1 MTTSFGILFAALALL
16 KPVPH
21 ATAAKAAPAAM
32 PRHLLLRVVT
42 SVPVLERPRGT
53 LLARVGTTTAF
64 GSARVLSVL
73 GRSGRW
79 LQVATGDVAGNRNG
93 WVDGSDTGLARRSTE
108 LSIVVS
114 LRRRQLELL
123 RGRRVVRTVRVGI
136 GAPGSPTPVGQF
148 AVTDKLHGPS
158 YSQAYGCCI
167 LALSAQQ
174 THLPSGWHGG
184 NRIAIHGTNVPSTI
198 GEAVSTG
205 CLHAAD
211 ADLRYLFARV
221 PLGTPV
227 TIGA

>member
-1 MTTSFGILFAALALL
+1 
-16 KPVPH
+16 
-21 ATAAKAAPAAM
+21 
-32 PRHLLLRVVT
+32 
-42 SVPVLERPRGT
+42 
-53 LLARVGTTTAF
+53 VGNTTAF

-79 LQVATGDVAGNRNG
+79 LHVATGDLAGNRNG
-93 WVDGSDTGLARRSTE
+93 WVDGSDSGLARRSTE

-114 LRRRQLELL
+114 LRRHELELL
-123 RGRRVVRTVRVGI
+123 RGRRVVRTVPVGI

-148 AVTDKLHGPS
+148 AVTDKLDGPS
-158 YSQAYGCCI
+158 YSPAYGCCI
-167 LALSAQQ
+167 LALSVQQ
-174 THLPSGWHGG
+174 TRLPSGWRGG

-211 ADLRYLFARV
+211 ADLRYLMARV